1 MGGYKKKEL
10 LVGQKTL
17 VDPDTGEL
25 IPTITQ
31 ALPEQ
36 RDFNFHKVWLRHL
49 IEALDDI
56 SNQKLRLAFFIIDH
70 LDKENKLVM
79 TQRTLAAKS
88 GISIGTVTATMK
100 ILQENNFL
108 RKINSGAYIVNPD
121 MLFKGKK
128 GARMAVLFDYSQA
141 IKPQEENEDIQTEE
155 EADEELKEN
164 EE

>member
-1 MGGYKKKEL
+1 MGYKKKEL
-10 LVGQKTL
+10 LVGQKIL
-17 VDPDTGEL
+17 VDPDTGEA

-31 ALPEQ
+31 ALPEE

-141 IKPQEENEDIQTEE
+141 AKPQDEDIETEE
-155 EADEELKEN
+155 DADAEIEEDEE
-164 EE
+164 